1 MKRDALLLIFI
12 FFSINP
18 INSQDWISSRDSI
31 DLYKEFDPQKA
42 LLFGFEALKAKD
54 INEISFEL
62 YEINFKIGEVYYLA
76 KMYEQSF
83 KFLSRSLAIYE
94 LVPTEDRR
102 NKKIKKPPWVLLIL
116 GNVYWINGRYD
127 KSKKLF
133 LESIENF
140 NLIEENTQK
149 NFGLNTADDGLG
161 MISFDLGDYDQ
172 AEKLFKKSLERRLE
186 FTKVSDI
193 LFSYSRL
200 TLLYFKTQR
209 VELGNAYLKKAREL
223 YEKSNNKGI
232 SESDLYYSKV
242 ISSYASYLESNGQ
255 TLKALNVYKEAKSVI
270 YDFPQFQK
278 QEVDISIAR
287 CLYDL
292 KRFDESEE
300 LILKILSINQINV
313 DDKIENFQ
321 LLQKILTAQNRIK
334 EIFLVNDSLNY
345 YLKKLNQIKNIEF
358 SDLETQLIITEKQKE
373 LIENKKKYYQ
383 SIFLSIIIISLSIIV
398 IILLSYYY
406 NYQKNKTSILELEKK
421 QMLLELESKKM
432 ELVSK
437 ANFIMQR
444 NEYLKN
450 LNSKVNDISSSKIK
464 KEISS
469 LINSEKSYQEFD
481 KTFTQVYP
489 NFYENLKNKHNLSQ
503 TYLRLVAYIKMNQ
516 NNSEIAT
523 ISGISLR
530 TVETQRY
537 RLSKILNLKND
548 QDLNSYITDL

>member
-1 MKRDALLLIFI
+1 LKRSSRLFILI
-12 FFSINP
+12 FFSINL
-18 INSQDWISSRDSI
+18 INSQDWYSLRDSI
-31 DLYKEFDPQKA
+31 YTYQAFDPQKA
-42 LLFGFEALKAKD
+42 LLFGFEALETKD

-62 YEINFKIGEVYYLA
+62 YEINFKIGVVYYLA

-94 LVPTEDRR
+94 LVPTEDRS
-102 NKKIKKPPWVLLIL
+102 NKKIKKPPWVLNVLA
-116 GNVYWINGRYD
+116 NVYLSNGRYD

-140 NLIEENTQK
+140 NLLKDDDEK
-149 NFGLNTADDGLG
+149 HFGLNSADDGLG
-161 MISFDLGDYDQ
+161 TISLELGDFDQ
-172 AEKLFKKSLERRLE
+172 AEKLFKKSLERRLK
-186 FTKVSDI
+186 FTRESDI

-200 TLLYFKTQR
+200 TLLYFKTQK

-232 SESDLYYSKV
+232 SESDLYYSKT
-242 ISSYASYLESNGQ
+242 IASYASYLKSDGQ
-255 TLKALNVYKEAKSVI
+255 TLKALNVYKEAKNII
-270 YDFPQFQK
+270 YDLPQFQK

-287 CLYDL
+287 CLYEL

-300 LILKILSINQINV
+300 LVLKILSTNQINV
-313 DDKIENFQ
+313 DDKIENFR
-321 LLQKILTAQNRIK
+321 LLQKILTAQGRAK
-334 EIFLVNDSLNY
+334 EILPINDSLNY

-383 SIFLSIIIISLSIIV
+383 SIYLSIIIISLSIIV

-421 QMLLELESKKM
+421 QILLELESKKID
-432 ELVSK
+432 LVSK
-437 ANFIMQR
+437 TNFIMQR

-450 LNSKVNDISSSKIK
+450 LNSKVSKISSTKIK

-469 LINSEKSYQEFD
+469 IINSEKSYQEFD
-481 KTFTQVYP
+481 KIFTQVYP

-516 NNSEIAT
+516 NNNEIAT

-548 QDLNSYITDL
+548 QDLNSYITSL